1 MRKIFFYECRRLLC
15 NKFFLGLLLVI
26 LFYGWQVLNR
36 VTIFGIA
43 HTAPYSPW
51 SFGDYLCRMLPL
63 LWMGA
68 LFFLTF
74 FTSRAEARRAVLTAA
89 TPVKPFIY
97 GMVRCAAALLGTLVI
112 AGVVVALALVFYG
125 RMFQW
130 YDWRSLLL
138 PSLIT
143 LVPPLVFALGS
154 GWMLGRL
161 RSWLLFPW
169 MLLPVV
175 LAALPLPESLGLL
188 NGSVYVER
196 PLSLDV
202 LDPAFSLAPATMIV
216 QSVVLAAG
224 VLLLFLSPQ
233 RAHSKKK

>member
-26 LFYGWQVLNR
+26 LFYGWQVLNC

-169 MLLPVV
+169 MLIPVV
-175 LAALPLPESLGLL
+175 WIALPLPDSFGLVT
-188 NGSVYVER
+188 GSAFAER
-196 PLSLDV
+196 PLALDT
-202 LDPAFSLAPATMIV
+202 LDPAFSLSQETIICQCA
-216 QSVVLAAG
+216 LFFAG
-224 VLLLFLSPQ
+224 VALLFLHPKNRRS
-233 RAHSKKK
+233 